1 MDPIQ
6 NPLFREPVGE
16 SFRIKREQLGLSIDD
31 AAKQLRFGSHFLQA
45 IENEQWDKLG
55 PPIFAKSYINSYA
68 KLLGINESIRDGIPY
83 MPSTPNLKAI
93 TPVKVEPARGGAKW
107 LLAVACI
114 AAVIG
119 AVYYFSR
126 GQAPDESMKLDS
138 LITIPAAKP
147 AVVNKP
153 AIDGMQSTSIAMPAA
168 TPSVAPPA
176 VIPANSEF
184 KVKAVQ
190 NNWLKVV
197 AKDNT
202 VLFSAELTAG
212 QEYTQKL
219 DAIGQITLGNASTAE
234 VSIGGVTKDIR
245 ALIRDDV
252 ARFTIGSDGQPVA
265 LTQ

>member
-1 MDPIQ
+1 
-6 NPLFREPVGE
+6 
-16 SFRIKREQLGLSIDD
+16 
-31 AAKQLRFGSHFLQA
+31 
-45 IENEQWDKLG
+45 
-55 PPIFAKSYINSYA
+55 
-68 KLLGINESIRDGIPY
+68 
-83 MPSTPNLKAI
+83 
-93 TPVKVEPARGGAKW
+93 

-114 AAVIG
+114 AALIG
-119 AVYYFSR
+119 AVYYFNR

-138 LITIPAAKP
+138 LITVPAAKP

-153 AIDGMQSTSIAMPAA
+153 AIDGMQSTSVAIPAA

-176 VIPANSEF
+176 VMTANAEF

-197 AKDNT
+197 AKDNS
-202 VLFSAELTAG
+202 VLFSAELKAG
-212 QEYTQKL
+212 QEYIQKL

-234 VSIGGVTKDIR
+234 VSIGGVAQDIR
-245 ALIRDDV
+245 VLIRDDV

>member
-16 SFRIKREQLGLSIDD
+16 SFRIKREQLGLSLDD
-31 AAKQLRFGSHFLQA
+31 AAKQLRFGSQFLQA
-45 IENEQWDKLG
+45 IEHEQWDKLG

-68 KLLGINESIRDGIPY
+68 KLLGINENIRDGIPY

-114 AAVIG
+114 AALIG
-119 AVYYFSR
+119 AVYYFNR

-138 LITIPAAKP
+138 LITVPAAKP

-153 AIDGMQSTSIAMPAA
+153 AINGMQSTSIAIPAA
-168 TPSVAPPA
+168 TTSVAPPVMTA
-176 VIPANSEF
+176 TAEF

-197 AKDNT
+197 AKDNS
-202 VLFSAELTAG
+202 VLFSAELKAG

-219 DAIGQITLGNASTAE
+219 DVIGQITLGNASTAE
-234 VSIGGVTKDIR
+234 VSIGGVTLNIR

-252 ARFTIGSDGQPVA
+252 ARFTIGPDGQPAA